1 MLKRLLTTILKTIK
15 NSKAMEEKKV
25 MTVEMTETERKEF
38 EAYKQ
43 QKEEAEKKARIEQE
57 KADYKKTVAE
67 LVEELFPRVQQV
79 SKNIGGLKKE
89 VYDTFMTVIDIK
101 KELYNVKDGQ
111 NWHTFIN
118 EDMSK
123 RITIGRNVAVGYD
136 DTVNE
141 GIQKVKD
148 FITSLAGDD
157 EKTQMLVNTVLRLLS
172 KDKKGNLKPEKV
184 LELEKLAEDYN
195 NEEFT
200 EGVKIIRDAYKPQ
213 YTKQFVKA
221 EYKDDK
227 GEWQNVPMNIVD
239 CE

>member
-1 MLKRLLTTILKTIK
+1 
-15 NSKAMEEKKV
+15 MEEKNV
-25 MTVEMTETERKEF
+25 MTVEMTEEERKEF
-38 EAYKQ
+38 EAYKK
-43 QKEEAEKKARIEQE
+43 QKEEAEKKARIEKE
-57 KADYKKTVAE
+57 KADYKKTVSE

-79 SKNIGGLKKE
+79 SKNIAGVKKE
-89 VYDTFMTVIDIK
+89 VYNTFMTVIDIK
-101 KELYNVKDGQ
+101 KELYNVKEGQ

-118 EDMSK
+118 EDMTK
-123 RITIGRNVAVGYD
+123 RITIGRNVSIGYD

-141 GIQKVKD
+141 GIQKVKE
-148 FITSLAGDD
+148 FITSLAGED
-157 EKTQMLVNTVLRLLS
+157 EKTQMLVSTVLRLLS

-221 EYKDDK
+221 EYKDER
-227 GEWQNVPMNIVD
+227 GEWKVVPMNIVD

>member
-1 MLKRLLTTILKTIK
+1 
-15 NSKAMEEKKV
+15 MEEKKV

-38 EAYKQ
+38 VAYKQ
-43 QKEEAEKKARIEQE
+43 QKEEAEKKARIEKE
-57 KADYKKTVAE
+57 KADYKKTVSE
-67 LVEELFPRVQQV
+67 LVEELFLRVQQV

-101 KELYNVKDGQ
+101 KELYNVKEGQ

-123 RITIGRNVAVGYD
+123 RITIGRNVTVGYD

-141 GIQKVKD
+141 GIQKVKE

-221 EYKDDK
+221 EYKDER

>member
-15 NSKAMEEKKV
+15 NSKAMEEKRV

-43 QKEEAEKKARIEQE
+43 QKEEAEKKARIEKE
-57 KADYKKTVAE
+57 REDYKKTVSE
-67 LVEELFPRVQQV
+67 LVEELFPKVQQV
-79 SKNIGGLKKE
+79 SKNIGELKKS

-101 KELYNVKDGQ
+101 KDLYNVKEGQ

-118 EDMSK
+118 QDMTK
-123 RITIGRNVAVGYD
+123 RITIGRNITIGYD

-141 GIQKVKD
+141 GIQKVKE

-157 EKTQMLVNTVLRLLS
+157 EKTQMLVSTVLRLLS

-200 EGVKIIRDAYKPQ
+200 EGVKIIRDAYKSQ

-221 EYKDDK
+221 EYKDEK
-227 GEWQNVPMNIVD
+227 GEWQVIPMNIVD
-239 CE
+239 CK

>member
-1 MLKRLLTTILKTIK
+1 MLKRLLTTILKIIK
-15 NSKAMEEKKV
+15 NSKTMEEKNV
-25 MTVEMTETERKEF
+25 MTVEMTEQERKEF

-43 QKEEAEKKARIEQE
+43 QKEEAEKKARIEKE
-57 KADYKKTVAE
+57 KADYKKTVSE

-79 SKNIGGLKKE
+79 SKNIAGVKKE
-89 VYDTFMTVIDIK
+89 VYNTFMTVIDIK
-101 KELYNVKDGQ
+101 KELYNVKEGQ

-118 EDMSK
+118 EDMTK
-123 RITIGRNVAVGYD
+123 RITIGRNVSIGYD

-141 GIQKVKD
+141 GIQKVKE
-148 FITSLAGDD
+148 FITSLAGED
-157 EKTQMLVNTVLRLLS
+157 EKTQMLVSTVLRLLS

-221 EYKDDK
+221 EYKDER
-227 GEWQNVPMNIVD
+227 GEWKVVPMNIVD

>member
-118 EDMSK
+118 EDMTK

-221 EYKDDK
+221 EYKDER
-227 GEWQNVPMNIVD
+227 GEWKVVPMNIVD

>member
-1 MLKRLLTTILKTIK
+1 MLKRLLTTILKIIK
-15 NSKAMEEKKV
+15 NSKTMEEKKV
-25 MTVEMTETERKEF
+25 MTVEMTEQERKEF

-43 QKEEAEKKARIEQE
+43 QKEEAEKKARIEKE

-67 LVEELFPRVQQV
+67 LVEELFLRVQQV

-118 EDMSK
+118 EDMTK
-123 RITIGRNVAVGYD
+123 RITIGRNVTVGYD

-141 GIQKVKD
+141 GIQKVKE
-148 FITSLAGDD
+148 FITSLAGED
-157 EKTQMLVNTVLRLLS
+157 EKTQMLVSTVLRLLS

-195 NEEFT
+195 NEDFT

-221 EYKDDK
+221 EYKDER
-227 GEWQNVPMNIVD
+227 GEWKVVPMNIVD

>member
-43 QKEEAEKKARIEQE
+43 QKEEAEKKARIEKE

-101 KELYNVKDGQ
+101 KELYNVKEGQ

-123 RITIGRNVAVGYD
+123 RITIGRNV
-136 DTVNE
+136 
-141 GIQKVKD
+141 
-148 FITSLAGDD
+148 
-157 EKTQMLVNTVLRLLS
+157 TVL
-172 KDKKGNLKPEKV
+172 
-184 LELEKLAEDYN
+184 
-195 NEEFT
+195 
-200 EGVKIIRDAYKPQ
+200 
-213 YTKQFVKA
+213 
-221 EYKDDK
+221 
-227 GEWQNVPMNIVD
+227 
-239 CE
+239 

>member
-15 NSKAMEEKKV
+15 NSKAMEEKNII
-25 MTVEMTETERKEF
+25 TVEMTEEERKEF

-43 QKEEAEKKARIEQE
+43 QKEEAEKKARIEKE
-57 KADYKKTVAE
+57 REDYKKTVSE
-67 LVEELFPRVQQV
+67 LVEELFPKVQQV
-79 SKNIGGLKKE
+79 SKNIGELKKS

-101 KELYNVKDGQ
+101 KDLYNVKEGQ

-118 EDMSK
+118 QDMTK
-123 RITIGRNVAVGYD
+123 RITIGRNITIGYD

-141 GIQKVKD
+141 GIQKVKE
-148 FITSLAGDD
+148 FINSLAGDD
-157 EKTQMLVNTVLRLLS
+157 EKTQMLVSTVLRLLS
-172 KDKKGNLKPEKV
+172 KDKKGNFKPEKV

-200 EGVKIIRDAYKPQ
+200 EGVKIIRDAYKSQ

-221 EYKDDK
+221 EYKDEK
-227 GEWQNVPMNIVD
+227 GEWQVIPMN
-239 CE
+239 

>member
-1 MLKRLLTTILKTIK
+1 
-15 NSKAMEEKKV
+15 MEEKKV

-43 QKEEAEKKARIEQE
+43 QKEEAEKKARIEKE
-57 KADYKKTVAE
+57 KADYKKTVSE
-67 LVEELFPRVQQV
+67 LVEELFLRVQQV

-101 KELYNVKDGQ
+101 KELYNVKEGQ

-123 RITIGRNVAVGYD
+123 RITIGRNVTVGYD

-141 GIQKVKD
+141 GIQKVKE

-221 EYKDDK
+221 EYKDER

>member
-43 QKEEAEKKARIEQE
+43 QKEEAEKKARIEKE
-57 KADYKKTVAE
+57 KADYKKTVSE

-101 KELYNVKDGQ
+101 KELYNVKEGQ

-123 RITIGRNVAVGYD
+123 RITIGRNVTVGYD

-141 GIQKVKD
+141 GIQKVKE

-221 EYKDDK
+221 EYKDER

>member
-43 QKEEAEKKARIEQE
+43 QKEEAEKKARIEKE
-57 KADYKKTVAE
+57 KADYKKTVSE

-118 EDMSK
+118 EDMTK

-195 NEEFT
+195 NEEFS

-221 EYKDDK
+221 EYKDER
-227 GEWQNVPMNIVD
+227 GEWKVVPMNIVD

>member
-1 MLKRLLTTILKTIK
+1 
-15 NSKAMEEKKV
+15 MEEKNV
-25 MTVEMTETERKEF
+25 MTVEMTEEERKEF

-43 QKEEAEKKARIEQE
+43 QKEEAEKKARIEKE
-57 KADYKKTVAE
+57 REDYKKTVSE
-67 LVEELFPRVQQV
+67 LVEELFPKVQQV
-79 SKNIGGLKKE
+79 SKNIGELKKS

-101 KELYNVKDGQ
+101 KDLYNVKEGQ

-118 EDMSK
+118 QDMTK
-123 RITIGRNVAVGYD
+123 RITIGRNITIGYD

-141 GIQKVKD
+141 GIQKVKE

-157 EKTQMLVNTVLRLLS
+157 EKTQMLVSTVLRLLS

-200 EGVKIIRDAYKPQ
+200 EGVKIIRDAYKSQ

-221 EYKDDK
+221 EYKDEK
-227 GEWQNVPMNIVD
+227 GEWQVIPMNIVD
-239 CE
+239 CK

>member
-1 MLKRLLTTILKTIK
+1 MLKRLLTTILKIIK
-15 NSKAMEEKKV
+15 NSKTMEEKNV

-43 QKEEAEKKARIEQE
+43 QKEEAEKKARIEKE
-57 KADYKKTVAE
+57 KADYKKTVSE

-101 KELYNVKDGQ
+101 KELYNVKEGQ

-123 RITIGRNVAVGYD
+123 RITIGRNVTVGYD

-141 GIQKVKD
+141 GIQKVKE

-195 NEEFT
+195 NEEFS

-221 EYKDDK
+221 EYKDER
-227 GEWQNVPMNIVD
+227 GEWKVVPMNIVD

>member
-1 MLKRLLTTILKTIK
+1 MLKRLLTTTLKTIK

-38 EAYKQ
+38 AAYKL
-43 QKEEAEKKARIEQE
+43 QKQEAEKKARIEQE
-57 KADYKKTVAE
+57 KADYKKTVSE

-101 KELYNVKDGQ
+101 KELYNVKEGQ

-118 EDMSK
+118 EDMTK
-123 RITIGRNVAVGYD
+123 RITIGRNVTVGYD

-141 GIQKVKD
+141 GIQKVKE

>member
-1 MLKRLLTTILKTIK
+1 
-15 NSKAMEEKKV
+15 MEEKKV

-43 QKEEAEKKARIEQE
+43 QKEEAEKKARIEKE
-57 KADYKKTVAE
+57 KADYKKTVSE
-67 LVEELFPRVQQV
+67 LVEELFLRVQQV

-101 KELYNVKDGQ
+101 KELYNVKEGQ

-123 RITIGRNVAVGYD
+123 RITIGRNVTVGYD

-141 GIQKVKD
+141 GIQKVKE

-195 NEEFT
+195 NEEFS

-221 EYKDDK
+221 EYKDER
-227 GEWQNVPMNIVD
+227 GEWKVVPMNIVD

>member
-38 EAYKQ
+38 EAYKL
-43 QKEEAEKKARIEQE
+43 QKQEAEKKARIEKE

-118 EDMSK
+118 EDMTK

-195 NEEFT
+195 NEEFS

-221 EYKDDK
+221 EYKDER

>member
-43 QKEEAEKKARIEQE
+43 QKEEAEKKARIEKE
-57 KADYKKTVAE
+57 KADYKKTVSE

-141 GIQKVKD
+141 GIQKVKE

-195 NEEFT
+195 NEEFS

-221 EYKDDK
+221 EYKDER
-227 GEWQNVPMNIVD
+227 GEWKVVPMNIVD

>member
-1 MLKRLLTTILKTIK
+1 
-15 NSKAMEEKKV
+15 MEEKNV
-25 MTVEMTETERKEF
+25 MTVEMTEEERKEF

-43 QKEEAEKKARIEQE
+43 QKEEAEKKARIEKE
-57 KADYKKTVAE
+57 REDYKKTVSE
-67 LVEELFPRVQQV
+67 LVEELFPKVQQV
-79 SKNIGGLKKE
+79 SKNIGELKKS

-101 KELYNVKDGQ
+101 KDLYNVKEGQ

-118 EDMSK
+118 QDMTK
-123 RITIGRNVAVGYD
+123 RITIGRNITIGYD

-141 GIQKVKD
+141 GIQKVKE

-157 EKTQMLVNTVLRLLS
+157 EKTQMLVSTVLRLLS

-195 NEEFT
+195 NEEFS

-221 EYKDDK
+221 EYKDER
-227 GEWQNVPMNIVD
+227 GEWKVIPMNIVD

>member
-1 MLKRLLTTILKTIK
+1 
-15 NSKAMEEKKV
+15 MEEKKV

-43 QKEEAEKKARIEQE
+43 QKEEAEKKARIEKE
-57 KADYKKTVAE
+57 KADYKKTVSE

-141 GIQKVKD
+141 GIQKVKE

-195 NEEFT
+195 NEEFS

-221 EYKDDK
+221 EYKDER
-227 GEWQNVPMNIVD
+227 GEWKVVPMNIVD

>member
-1 MLKRLLTTILKTIK
+1 MLKRLLTTILTTIK

-43 QKEEAEKKARIEQE
+43 QKEEAEKKARIEKE
-57 KADYKKTVAE
+57 KADYKKTVSE

-101 KELYNVKDGQ
+101 KELYNVKEGQ

-123 RITIGRNVAVGYD
+123 RITIGRNVTVGYD

-141 GIQKVKD
+141 GIQKVKE
-148 FITSLAGDD
+148 FITSLAGED
-157 EKTQMLVNTVLRLLS
+157 EKTQMLVSTVLRLLS

-195 NEEFT
+195 NEEFS

-221 EYKDDK
+221 EYKDER
-227 GEWQNVPMNIVD
+227 GEWKVVPMNIVD

>member
-1 MLKRLLTTILKTIK
+1 MLKRLLTTILKIIK
-15 NSKAMEEKKV
+15 NSKTMEEKKV

-38 EAYKQ
+38 VAYKQ
-43 QKEEAEKKARIEQE
+43 QKEEAEKKARIEKE
-57 KADYKKTVAE
+57 KADYKKTVSE
-67 LVEELFPRVQQV
+67 LVEELFLRVQQV

-101 KELYNVKDGQ
+101 KELYNVKEGQ

-123 RITIGRNVAVGYD
+123 RITIGRNVTVYD

-141 GIQKVKD
+141 GIQKVKE

-221 EYKDDK
+221 EYKDER

>member
-1 MLKRLLTTILKTIK
+1 MLKRLLTTILKIIK

-43 QKEEAEKKARIEQE
+43 QKEEAEKKARIEKE
-57 KADYKKTVAE
+57 REDYKKTVSE
-67 LVEELFPRVQQV
+67 LVEELFPKVQQV
-79 SKNIGGLKKE
+79 SKNIGELKKS

-101 KELYNVKDGQ
+101 KDLYNVKEGQ

-118 EDMSK
+118 QDMTK
-123 RITIGRNVAVGYD
+123 RITIGRNITIGYD

-141 GIQKVKD
+141 GIQKVKE

-157 EKTQMLVNTVLRLLS
+157 EKTQMLVSTVLRLLS

-200 EGVKIIRDAYKPQ
+200 EGVKIIRDAYKSQ

-221 EYKDDK
+221 EYKDEK
-227 GEWQNVPMNIVD
+227 GEWQVIPMNIVD
-239 CE
+239 CK

>member
-1 MLKRLLTTILKTIK
+1 MLKRLLTTILKIIK
-15 NSKAMEEKKV
+15 NSKTMEEKKV

-38 EAYKQ
+38 VAYKQ
-43 QKEEAEKKARIEQE
+43 QKEEAEKKARIEKE
-57 KADYKKTVAE
+57 KADYKKTVSE
-67 LVEELFPRVQQV
+67 LVEELFLRVQQV

-101 KELYNVKDGQ
+101 KELYNVKEGQ

-123 RITIGRNVAVGYD
+123 RITIGRNVTVD

-141 GIQKVKD
+141 GIQKVKE

-221 EYKDDK
+221 EYKDER

>member
-1 MLKRLLTTILKTIK
+1 MLKRLLTTILKIIK
-15 NSKAMEEKKV
+15 NSKTMEEKKV

-38 EAYKQ
+38 VAYKQ
-43 QKEEAEKKARIEQE
+43 QKEEAEKKARIEKE
-57 KADYKKTVAE
+57 KADYKKTVSE
-67 LVEELFPRVQQV
+67 LVEELFLRVQQV

-101 KELYNVKDGQ
+101 KELYNVKEGQ

-123 RITIGRNVAVGYD
+123 RITIGRNVTVGYD

-141 GIQKVKD
+141 GIQKVKE

-221 EYKDDK
+221 EYKDER

>member
-25 MTVEMTETERKEF
+25 MNVEMTEQERKEF
-38 EAYKQ
+38 EAYKL
-43 QKEEAEKKARIEQE
+43 QKQEAEKKARIEKE
-57 KADYKKTVAE
+57 KEEYKRTVSG
-67 LVEELFPRVQQV
+67 LVEEVFLKVEALSDKMSNV
-79 SKNIGGLKKE
+79 KKE
-89 VYDTFMTVIDIK
+89 VYDTFNTVIDLK
-101 KELYNVKDGQ
+101 KELYNVKDSQ

-118 EDMSK
+118 EDFTK
-123 RITIGRNVAVGYD
+123 RITIGRNVTVGYD

-141 GIQKVKD
+141 GIQKVKE

-221 EYKDDK
+221 EYKDER